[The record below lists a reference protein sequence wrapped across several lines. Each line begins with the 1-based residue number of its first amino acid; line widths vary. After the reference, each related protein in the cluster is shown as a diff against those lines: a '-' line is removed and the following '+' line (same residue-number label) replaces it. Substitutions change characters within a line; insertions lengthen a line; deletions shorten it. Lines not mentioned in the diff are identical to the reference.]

1 MLPKK
6 IMFGEKLFGGLNME
20 MIASN
25 DTDDSME
32 KFALA
37 SGKLQSIV
45 TDLGKAL
52 LQAAKLGN
60 TDKVHEL
67 MSRGAPFTADW
78 LGTTPLHLAARYNHI
93 ETSRVLLRAGISKD
107 SKTKVDRTPL
117 HMAVFH
123 GNIEIVELLLSH
135 KCEVDAKDMLKM
147 TALHWGVERKHTK
160 IVEMLLQYGAD
171 PNVVSKFGKTPI
183 QLATESDQPNLVR
196 LMTLANQMRAAS
208 SEQVGVQEATD
219 SLMFELQQHK
229 ERHAGQQKDSAGA
242 RLTDRTTGVDG
253 TDVEDNITMDL
264 SNDSNLSA
272 HLNGGSLANG
282 GASGASHDDTDN
294 LIEREDSL
302 SDAMT
307 NLEQSTETDPKN
319 LDSSTLQMLKQHGIS
334 LIPSDDTGSLI
345 TSAIQ
350 SGRKIVLSEAG
361 KYALNETRK
370 LQSVASTTTPTGT
383 THQTKLHH
391 SSPSALHTIGA
402 SKPKTIKIIKKPP
415 SGSSFAMSGLPGH
428 HQQHQVHQVQHHPAH
443 HQQLHGTGASP
454 TLKTNKVI
462 KILSPEEFQQ
472 ICSGDVNSIK
482 RMPSNEFKKAITTT
496 SLRVPVGNR
505 STLSSKPFSKI
516 VMTKG
521 GQRIPVTAA
530 PGINVISARAATGS
544 GVASST
550 TEEIVK
556 AKLSTSSGGGLN
568 GLPVGSSRHIITS
581 ADGVKRLRTAT
592 GMEIISAL
600 PTKLPQDTV
609 VSVETGTRTT
619 ALVGSGSTG
628 THQQRLAV
636 GGGAHSSKVTTTT
649 ATGLMVELHER
660 QMVEMKKLI
669 EDLRK
674 QFELSQKQN
683 GEYRTRLEKLEKE
696 VQSLKQQ
703 QQQQKQTATS
713 SSNFIEII

>member
-1 MLPKK
+1 
-6 IMFGEKLFGGLNME
+6 MFGEKLFGGLNME
-20 MIASN
+20 MIASS
-25 DTDDSME
+25 DPDESME
-32 KFALA
+32 KFGFAT
-37 SGKLQSIV
+37 GKFQSIV

-117 HMAVFH
+117 HLAVFH
-123 GNIEIVELLLSH
+123 GNIEIVELLLTH

-229 ERHAGQQKDSAGA
+229 ERHPGQQKDTAAG
-242 RLTDRTTGVDG
+242 RLTDQTTGVDE
-253 TDVEDNITMDL
+253 EDNITMDL

-282 GASGASHDDTDN
+282 GTAHNDTDN

-302 SDAMT
+302 NDAIT

-370 LQSVASTTTPTGT
+370 LQSGASTPS

-391 SSPSALHTIGA
+391 STPSTTTLHTIGA

-415 SGSSFAMSGLPGH
+415 SATSFGGLPGH
-428 HQQHQVHQVQHHPAH
+428 HQQQVHQVQHHQTH
-443 HQQLHGTGASP
+443 HQQLHGTGPSP
-454 TLKTNKVI
+454 TLKTSKVI

-496 SLRVPVGNR
+496 SLRVPVGSR

-544 GVASST
+544 GVGGST

-556 AKLSTSSGGGLN
+556 AKLNTSGGGLN

-619 ALVGSGSTG
+619 ALVGSGGSSG
-628 THQQRLAV
+628 THQQRLAP
-636 GGGAHSSKVTTTT
+636 GGAHTGKVTTTT

-703 QQQQKQTATS
+703 QQKQAASS